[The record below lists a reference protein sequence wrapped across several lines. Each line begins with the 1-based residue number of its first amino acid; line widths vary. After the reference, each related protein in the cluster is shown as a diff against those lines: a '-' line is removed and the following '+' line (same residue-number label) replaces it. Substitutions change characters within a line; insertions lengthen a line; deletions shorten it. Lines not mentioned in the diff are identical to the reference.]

1 MKRQEVEELAKKAGL
16 KLSQYNFAY
25 HVEEPSRKGIPYCI
39 ERVLYSGTLKEISI
53 FLRGY
58 IEGKN

>member
-25 HVEEPSRKGIPYCI
+25 HVELPKNDGTYCI
-39 ERVLYSGTLKEISI
+39 ERLLFSGTLKETYI

>member
-1 MKRQEVEELAKKAGL
+1 MKRKEVEELAVKAGL
-16 KLSQYNFAY
+16 KLSRYNMAY
-25 HVEEPSRKGIPYCI
+25 HVELPKNDGSYGL
-39 ERVLYSGTLKEISI
+39 ERHLFGGTLKEAYI

>member
-1 MKRQEVEELAKKAGL
+1 MRRKEVEELATKASL
-16 KLSQYNFAY
+16 KLSQYNMAY
-25 HVEEPSRKGIPYCI
+25 HVELPKNDGSYCI
-39 ERVLYSGTLKEISI
+39 ERLLFSGTLKEAYI